1 MIECNKLR
9 PLGKNMT
16 KRSIET
22 QDIVLAATLKV
33 LGYKLD
39 TIEKVGNKGI
49 FFFNDVDEA
58 VVNDY
63 DLGKLKVEP
72 ISFNSAIKALT
83 TASRRTM

>member
-1 MIECNKLR
+1 MSK
-9 PLGKNMT
+9 KT
-16 KRSIET
+16 IET

-33 LGYKLD
+33 LGYKLE

-49 FFFNDVDEA
+49 FFFQEVDES

-63 DLGKLKVEP
+63 DLGNLLVEP
-72 ISFNSAIKALT
+72 VAFNSAIKALT